1 MGCGEPLGEQESP
14 EHFRKT
20 VTMLFSDVVSSTALG
35 EQLDPETLSEI
46 MRAYFESMK
55 VVVERHEGTVAKF
68 IGDAVMAVFGI
79 PELHEDDALR
89 AVRAAADMRD
99 ALVDL
104 NARLAERWG
113 VSISTRT
120 GINTGVVAGTG
131 VVPDHDFVAGDA
143 GNVAA
148 RLEKLAGSDEI
159 LLGEATYR
167 LVSGAVEAELLP
179 PVELKGKEAPATVY
193 RLVRVK
199 TPLEYVSGQ
208 QRTRMVGRKDDLD
221 VLQWALQR
229 AVEERAC
236 RLVTIL
242 GTAGVGKSRLVD
254 EFLADV
260 DEECTVL
267 RGRCLPYGDGTTF
280 WPLVEIVKQ
289 AANISDSDSPQ
300 EARVKLE
307 ARLEPSNDAAGLAD
321 RLAQLAGL
329 APAEAA
335 VDAPSFAVCRLLK
348 TVAQERSV
356 VAVVDDLHWAE
367 PTLLALVEE
376 VVQTMADAPVVIVCL
391 ARSEFVDMYPEWTV
405 SAGGTRLELTPLNEA
420 ECDRMVALMLG
431 ETSVPASIRARIAT
445 AAEGNPL
452 YVEQMVSMLIDDGLL
467 IRTDGGFS
475 SGTDLATIAVPP
487 GIHALLAGRL
497 ERLGRE
503 ERALIG
509 AASVIGH
516 IFYLQALAA
525 LVPEATPEQ
534 ISRVLIGLIG
544 KDLVRPTRS
553 DLPGQEAFAFKHQL
567 IRDVAYDRLSKT
579 RRAEMHE
586 RFADWLE
593 AAVGERAAEHGEIL
607 GHHLELA
614 HHYLVELG
622 PVDSRG
628 RAVAGRAAE
637 WLAKAGWRSSALG
650 DPSAGVALRR
660 RALAL
665 MDADAPGR
673 PQVLA
678 ELGDALL
685 WRGLFDEAAQALAEA
700 VESAGPAASR
710 SRMLARLSQL
720 RLAFQIDPAADYGA
734 MEAEAIQAAEAFE
747 AVGDDFG
754 AARAWRVVYWIRWG
768 MCRLELMRPAAE
780 RGLEHDRRS
789 RDPHYPQD
797 DLIGVL
803 VSLVWGP
810 TPASVALAEGLEIL
824 ETVRGHRG
832 AEAFAFCFL
841 GQLRGML
848 GQTDAAREMIERG
861 VAARQELGDLP
872 GAAMS
877 HGEGLGYFVDM
888 VRGDWH
894 GAERE
899 LRSGYETLRAMG
911 DKNYLAVTAGWLA
924 HALIAL
930 DRDAE
935 AEGLVEECKQAAAR
949 SWVAPQVLWRG
960 AEAVLMARRGAVPAG
975 EVLARGAVDL
985 ALQTDR
991 VDTQTDAL
999 MDLAEVLRIAGRAS
1013 EAANVVEDALRRYEH
1028 KEVLPAAERARR
1040 RLTELREAAV
1050 VR

>member
-1 MGCGEPLGEQESP
+1 
-14 EHFRKT
+14 
-20 VTMLFSDVVSSTALG
+20 
-35 EQLDPETLSEI
+35 
-46 MRAYFESMK
+46 
-55 VVVERHEGTVAKF
+55 
-68 IGDAVMAVFGI
+68 
-79 PELHEDDALR
+79 
-89 AVRAAADMRD
+89 
-99 ALVDL
+99 
-104 NARLAERWG
+104 
-113 VSISTRT
+113 
-120 GINTGVVAGTG
+120 
-131 VVPDHDFVAGDA
+131 
-143 GNVAA
+143 
-148 RLEKLAGSDEI
+148 
-159 LLGEATYR
+159 
-167 LVSGAVEAELLP
+167 
-179 PVELKGKEAPATVY
+179 
-193 RLVRVK
+193 
-199 TPLEYVSGQ
+199 
-208 QRTRMVGRKDDLD
+208 
-221 VLQWALQR
+221 
-229 AVEERAC
+229 
-236 RLVTIL
+236 VTIL
-242 GTAGVGKSRLVD
+242 GAAGVGKSRLVD
-254 EFLADV
+254 EFLAEV
-260 DEECTVL
+260 EAEFTVL

-289 AANISDSDSPQ
+289 AASIADEDSPHV
-300 EARVKLE
+300 ARAKLE
-307 ARLEPSNDAAGLAD
+307 ARLESSTDIAGLAD

-335 VDAPSFAVCRLLK
+335 VDAPSFAVGRLLK
-348 TVAQERSV
+348 SVAQERPV

-367 PTLLALVEE
+367 PTLLTLVEE
-376 VVQTMADAPVVIVCL
+376 VLRTASGVPVVIVCV
-391 ARSEFVDMYPEWTV
+391 ARSEFADAYPEW
-405 SAGGTRLELTPLNEA
+405 AAAADGTRLELAPLNEA

-431 ETSVPASIRARIAT
+431 ETKVPPSTRNRIAA

-467 IRTDGGFS
+467 IPDGGTS
-475 SGTDLATIAVPP
+475 SETDLATIAVPP

-509 AASVIGH
+509 AASVIGA
-516 IFYLQALAA
+516 IFYLDALDALA
-525 LVPEATPEQ
+525 PGSTPEQ
-534 ISRVLIGLIG
+534 ISSILIGLLR
-544 KDLVRPTRS
+544 KDLLRPARS
-553 DLPGQEAFAFKHQL
+553 DLGGQEAFAFKHQL
-567 IRDVAYDRLSKT
+567 IRDVAYDRLSKAQ
-579 RRAEMHE
+579 RAEMHE

-593 AAVGERAAEHGEIL
+593 AAGGERTAEHAEIL
-607 GHHLELA
+607 GYHLEQA
-614 HHYLVELG
+614 HRYLIELG
-622 PVDSRG
+622 PLDARG

-637 WLAKAGWRSSALG
+637 WLAQAGWRSSALG

-665 MDADAPGR
+665 MDAGAPGR
-673 PQVLA
+673 PQLLA

-710 SRMLARLSQL
+710 PRMLARLSQL

-797 DLIGVL
+797 DLIGVR

-810 TPASVALAEGLEIL
+810 TPASVALAEGLQIL

-832 AEAFAFCFL
+832 AEAFALCFL

-848 GQTDAAREMIERG
+848 GQADAAREMIERG
-861 VAARQELGDLP
+861 VATRQELGDLP

-877 HGEGLGYFVDM
+877 HGEGLGYFIEM
-888 VRGDWH
+888 VRGDWQ

-899 LRSGYETLRAMG
+899 LRHGYDALKAMG

-924 HALIAL
+924 HALIWL

-935 AEGLVEECKQAAAR
+935 AERFVEECKGAAAR

-960 AEAVLMARRGAVPAG
+960 AGRSSPRGGATSARAKSWH
-975 EVLARGAVDL
+975 AR
-985 ALQTDR
+985 QSTSR
-991 VDTQTDAL
+991 CR
-999 MDLAEVLRIAGRAS
+999 RIAS
-1013 EAANVVEDALRRYEH
+1013 T
-1028 KEVLPAAERARR
+1028 R
-1040 RLTELREAAV
+1040 RLML
-1050 VR
+1050 